1 MNIPALAVF
10 LVSLVMAVSPCH
22 SQDSSPPAGA
32 SGDAQSVAD
41 RARTHFERGV
51 EHYSAG
57 NYDAALAEFQRTQEL
72 RPNYKLLFNLA
83 QVQVER
89 HDNAAAL
96 QLFSE
101 YLRKGGA
108 NIAPER
114 VTEIEQELQRLR
126 ESVAELTFKI
136 DVEGARIFVD
146 AAPVGVSPLRE
157 PVLVNAGSALIRVEK
172 GGYTP
177 FVESVNIA
185 GADRRQ
191 FDVTLEPLQAA
202 AREALA
208 QPDLTSRTQ
217 ILTIPNMTPFWIS
230 LGATLVLGGATATF
244 GVLSLRAHADQE
256 ELLARYPGRPSEL
269 RAAGDRLQTFA
280 VLTDVSAGAT
290 LVAGIAA
297 LYFVLSPPER
307 GDGETAPLRVSAT
320 PNGFML
326 AGAF

>member
-1 MNIPALAVF
+1 MHIPAFAVF
-10 LVSLVMAVSPCH
+10 LLSLVMAASPCL
-22 SQDSSPPAGA
+22 SQEAAPSTGA

-41 RARTHFERGV
+41 RARMHFERGV

-101 YLRKGGA
+101 YLRAGGA
-108 NIAPER
+108 SIAPER
-114 VTEIEQELQRLR
+114 VSEVEQELKRLR
-126 ESVAELTFKI
+126 ESVAELTFNI
-136 DVEGARIFVD
+136 DVKGARVFVD
-146 AAPVGVSPLRE
+146 AAPVGVSPLHE

-172 GGYTP
+172 GGYAP

-191 FDVTLEPLQAA
+191 LDVTLEPLAA
-202 AREALA
+202 ATRAALA
-208 QPDLTSRTQ
+208 QPDVLTRTQ
-217 ILTIPNMTPFWIS
+217 ILPVPNMTPFWIS

-244 GVLSLRAHADQE
+244 GVLSLRAHADQDA
-256 ELLARYPGRPSEL
+256 LLTRYPGRPSEL
-269 RAAGDRLQTFA
+269 RAAGDRLQSYA
-280 VLTDVSAGAT
+280 LLTDVSAGAT

-307 GDGETAPLRVSAT
+307 SETAPLRVSAT
-320 PNGFML
+320 PAGFVM